1 MTEDATL
8 DRRMAVPR
16 LIGDPSDFLIVS
28 GLAGAAKDIG
38 QLSGEAPNCY
48 LLGGAMGAATMMG
61 LGLAL
66 SQPER
71 RVLVVTGD
79 GELLMSLGALATVG
93 VMQPPNLAIVC
104 VDNGH
109 YGETG
114 NQRSHTELG
123 VDLALIAQG
132 AGIAVT
138 RRVEAEDQIDA
149 AGAVLRQSNGPCFV
163 LLRVAEGPPPG
174 YKRSFDAVARKVAFR
189 TALLGHE

>member
-1 MTEDATL
+1 ML
-8 DRRMAVPR
+8 DRREAVPR
-16 LIGDPSDFLIVS
+16 LIGDPADFLIVS
-28 GLAGAAKDIG
+28 GLAGTAKDMG
-38 QLSGEAPNCY
+38 HLTQEAPNAF
-48 LLGGAMGAATMMG
+48 LLGGAMGAAAMMG

-66 SQPER
+66 VQPER

-79 GELLMSLGALATVG
+79 GELLMSLGALANVG
-93 VMQPPNLAIVC
+93 IMQPPNLAIVC

-114 NQRSHTELG
+114 NQESHTERG
-123 VDLALIAQG
+123 VDLATIAEG

-138 RRVEAEDQIDA
+138 RRVEREDQIDE

-163 LLRVAEGPPPG
+163 LLRVSDGPPAA

-189 TALLGHE
+189 TALLGEA